1 MASEAFA
8 LLPVRNNDPAND
20 DRKDA
25 LSQLELH
32 QI

>member
-1 MASEAFA
+1 MGSDAFV
-8 LLPVRNNDPAND
+8 LLPVRNNDLANN